1 MALGRASFG
10 FPARWQKASPKSTQ
24 AKLPKRKLQ
33 KSKKNTQKSKIQN
46 QKNVCKSSVN
56 PAILGSRPRLSVCC
70 GFLACFLIL
79 VFGCLGDGCV
89 AILQLAFCYFEV
101 TLLPV
106 YFTLSCYFSGGVDC
120 SCQEPPNAAYRLFIY
135 IIYIQPLNRRKTQTR
150 HNVLSATCF
159 RMGLAV
165 AAETNSTG

>member
-1 MALGRASFG
+1 MCPRRFEDVGLGRLPNFFEGNRQNMALGRASFG

-79 VFGCLGDGCV
+79 VFGCLGDGCF

-101 TLLPV
+101 TLLPD
-106 YFTLSCYFSGGVDC
+106 YFTLSCYFPV
-120 SCQEPPNAAYRLFIY
+120 
-135 IIYIQPLNRRKTQTR
+135 
-150 HNVLSATCF
+150 V
-159 RMGLAV
+159 
-165 AAETNSTG
+165 